1 VVQPA
6 VPKVGSVSVSANIP
20 GAKIFIDGRND
31 PSWVTPFTIPNL
43 PVGAHNVRIAMD
55 GYDNSQQ
62 SVTIEAGKTA
72 SVSANLTTPTAE
84 LDVITNPAG
93 VEILVDGKSY
103 GPSPVHA
110 TLPPGNHT
118 YTIKWAGIPPTESSV
133 TLEGGQI
140 ATKRLSLNYGK

>member
-1 VVQPA
+1 
-6 VPKVGSVSVSANIP
+6 
-20 GAKIFIDGRND
+20 
-31 PSWVTPFTIPNL
+31 
-43 PVGAHNVRIAMD
+43 MD

-72 SVSANLTTPTAE
+72 SISATLTTPTAE

-110 TLPPGNHT
+110 TLPPGDHT
-118 YTIKWAGIPPTESSV
+118 YTIKWAGIAPTESKV
-133 TLEGGQI
+133 TLAGGQI
-140 ATKRLSLNYGK
+140 ATKTLSLSYGK